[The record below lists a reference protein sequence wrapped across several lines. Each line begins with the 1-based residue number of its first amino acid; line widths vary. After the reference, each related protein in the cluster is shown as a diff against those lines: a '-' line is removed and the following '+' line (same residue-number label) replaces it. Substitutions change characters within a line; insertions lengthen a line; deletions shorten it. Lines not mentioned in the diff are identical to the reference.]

1 VEMRV
6 RRGVS
11 ISENQFGFMPGR
23 STTEA
28 IHLMRRLV
36 EKYRERK
43 RDLHMVF
50 IDLEKAYDKVPRNVL
65 WRCLEAKG
73 VPMIYIR
80 AIKDMYG
87 GAKTRVRTVG
97 GDSEHFPVEMGL
109 HQGSVLSPFLF
120 ALVMD
125 ELTRSIQENVPWCM
139 LFADDIVLIDETRDR
154 VNARLEVWRQ
164 TLESKGFR
172 LSRTKTEYLG
182 CKFSDALD
190 EADGDVRLATQ

>member
-1 VEMRV
+1 
-6 RRGVS
+6 
-11 ISENQFGFMPGR
+11 MPGR

-50 IDLEKAYDKVPRNVL
+50 IDLEKAYDKVPKNIL
-65 WRCLEAKG
+65 WRCLEVKG

-97 GDSEHFPVEMGL
+97 RDSDISQLRWGCTKDQSLALFY
-109 HQGSVLSPFLF
+109 F

-125 ELTRSIQENVPWCM
+125 ELTRSIQEKVPWCM

-154 VNARLEVWRQ
+154 DNARLEVWRQ
-164 TLESKGFR
+164 TLESKG
-172 LSRTKTEYLG
+172 SG
-182 CKFSDALD
+182 
-190 EADGDVRLATQ
+190 